1 MTRRQALLAVFAVPM
16 AQLPEKGQPGTI
28 IIDLRRLSTL
38 VIIGSDFNDG
48 QITLSGPQIFE
59 ILKGA

>member
-1 MTRRQALLAVFAVPM
+1 M
-16 AQLPEKGQPGTI
+16 AQLPEKGNPGTI
-28 IIDLRRLSTL
+28 IIDLRRLKEL

-48 QITLSGPQIFE
+48 QIALSGPQIFE

>member
-1 MTRRQALLAVFAVPM
+1 MTRRQALLAVLTVPM
-16 AQLPEKGQPGTI
+16 AQLPEKGNPGTI
-28 IIDLRRLSTL
+28 IIDLRRLKEL

-48 QITLSGPQIFE
+48 QIALSGPQIFE